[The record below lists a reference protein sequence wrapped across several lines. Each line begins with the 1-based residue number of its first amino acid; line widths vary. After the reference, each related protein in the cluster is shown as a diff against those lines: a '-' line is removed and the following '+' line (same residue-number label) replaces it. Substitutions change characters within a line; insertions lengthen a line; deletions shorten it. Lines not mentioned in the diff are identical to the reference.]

1 MGRLMRRSVVR
12 SWEPCAGVSGNRDTL
27 HPVSSSRLQEFKLT
41 TTDGDPWTPCRSRGK
56 PLSHDG
62 TPPLAPSSEDWG
74 AAFKPNEKEQLLL
87 DLLGINS
94 CYGPELVLG
103 FATGPGHAE
112 GQRFL
117 CAMTVHPRWAKSGKP
132 LYEPGSV
139 GQRPDPRCSAPRY
152 STDHL
157 QTECPIILATARVQ
171 IARRCRASV
180 PSSSC
185 SRTR

>member
-1 MGRLMRRSVVR
+1 MRRSVVR

-87 DLLGINS
+87 DLLGVSS
-94 CYGPELVLG
+94 CYVSNLSWDL
-103 FATGPGHAE
+103 
-112 GQRFL
+112 L
-117 CAMTVHPRWAKSGKP
+117 
-132 LYEPGSV
+132 
-139 GQRPDPRCSAPRY
+139 PDQDTRKDNDSSAR
-152 STDHL
+152 
-157 QTECPIILATARVQ
+157 
-171 IARRCRASV
+171 
-180 PSSSC
+180 
-185 SRTR
+185 

>member
-1 MGRLMRRSVVR
+1 MVTRGHHADRGASLSLMT
-12 SWEPCAGVSGNRDTL
+12 EP
-27 HPVSSSRLQEFKLT
+27 
-41 TTDGDPWTPCRSRGK
+41 
-56 PLSHDG
+56 
-62 TPPLAPSSEDWG
+62 PPLAPSSKDWG
-74 AAFKPNEKEQLLL
+74 AAFKPNEKGAASIGLAGSKFLLR
-87 DLLGINS
+87 
-94 CYGPELVLG
+94 PELVLG

-139 GQRPDPRCSAPRY
+139 GQTPDPRCSAPRY

-157 QTECPIILATARVQ
+157 QTECPIILPTARVQ